1 MSTQYIG
8 NMEFDITGS
17 LRSYD
22 FTKRSVVNFNNVI
35 NSWQFEEMTSETIFR
50 YLKDQMEIVSFG
62 DYLKRYIYEGTEPQQ
77 PFLQLPEEYYVSVIA
92 ESFPANRAPHSF
104 TPVKS
109 GWGNIIRRWLRSDS
123 VKRSSIFLLGFGLK
137 MTDLD
142 VSMFLT
148 KVLKEQDFR
157 FCDPTETVFWHC
169 YHHGLPYSAALE
181 FLDYYQSTEETVN
194 DRFWTSV
201 LNSLPAYLGNRE
213 KLKSYLAW
221 LKTSH
226 GDPQEDAFHE
236 FMLLYERAV
245 SAARTIKQREGRLS
259 EKDQRLTG
267 AYDLESI
274 LCSGTPRTSSKNLT
288 SVTRSVLSRQ
298 FEKKRMS
305 RQHLGRLLCRQA
317 KVERFDIITLL
328 FLAYAVN
335 GEGATPA
342 KRYMRYIDEANLILD
357 RCGMMGLYPV
367 NPYES
372 FVLMCLLAE
381 DPLCVYNDVW
391 ELSYEEPG

>member
-8 NMEFDITGS
+8 NMAFDITGS

-35 NSWQFEEMTSETIFR
+35 YSWQFEEMTSETIFR

-77 PFLQLPEEYYVSVIA
+77 TFLQLHEEYYVSVIT
-92 ESFPANRAPHSF
+92 ESFLANRAPHSF

-123 VKRSSIFLLGFGLK
+123 VKRSSVFLLGFGLK
-137 MTDLD
+137 MTDQD

-157 FCDPTETVFWHC
+157 FCDPAETVFWHC
-169 YHHGLPYSAALE
+169 YHNSLPYSVALE
-181 FLDYYQSTEETVN
+181 LLGFYENTEETGN

-201 LNSLPAYLGNRE
+201 QNSLPAYLGNRE
-213 KLKSYLAW
+213 KLKSYLSW
-221 LKTSH
+221 LKTSRR
-226 GDPQEDAFHE
+226 DPQKEAFHE

-245 SAARTIKQREGRLS
+245 SAARMIKQKEGRLS

-274 LCSGTPRTSSKNLT
+274 LCSGTPRTSSKNLA
-288 SVTRSVLSRQ
+288 SVTCSILAKQ

-305 RQHLGRLLCRQA
+305 RQHLGRLLYRQA

-328 FLAYAVN
+328 FLVYAVD
-335 GEGATPA
+335 EEAAAPHI
-342 KRYMRYIDEANLILD
+342 RYMRYIDEANLILE

-372 FVLMCLLAE
+372 FILMCLLAE

-391 ELSYEEPG
+391 ELSYE